1 MCLSWDYPILAKMP
15 AIAANNLLV
24 EPIVRKQN
32 KINFF
37 RAYGSVTKHLYQEH
51 IDCSSYSNK
60 IVSCGKVL
68 AQEIPSIPL
77 GTLEPEQVN
86 PSSLPETLPTL
97 NTSPLV
103 VPMRSPEPVQPTLNE
118 QTKIRIKKVEVNG
131 STVFSQEQLAKAVAS
146 FVGQELT
153 YEQLLVIRT
162 AINQLYVSNGYQT
175 SGSFL
180 PPQDINNGVIQV
192 QVVEGEL
199 ERIDIEGLKRL
210 RPNYVRSRIRQAAFA
225 PLNIHRLEAALQLL
239 QNDPLLSRVE
249 AELTAGSEPGKSVLV
264 VKLQERSP
272 FNAALVIDNRE
283 VPSVGSIGG
292 TLAISD
298 NDLLGFGDRLSL
310 EAGIT
315 GGVNSY
321 NASYVVPINPR
332 NGTIGFRYS
341 NGRNRVTEQP
351 FAPLEITGRAQT
363 YALDFR
369 QPIILTPRV
378 ELALGLSAQL
388 RRSRTFL
395 FDSEPFSFTEGP
407 EDGASKV
414 SVLRFN
420 TDWVNRRNP
429 NTLLAASSTFSLGLG
444 VFDATTNDTGTDG
457 RFLSWLGQFQYV
469 RALNSQR
476 DAVVVGCVAAQ
487 LTGDSLL
494 PLEQFSIG
502 GIDTVRGYRTNQ
514 RVGDNGITGSVE
526 LRLPIVRDQGFG
538 LIQLV
543 PFIDGGTIWSNSNN
557 QVASADGTLLSTG
570 LGLRFQSGN
579 SFSARLDWGIPLIST
594 KRLGN
599 SLQDNGISFSVRVE
613 SF

>member
-1 MCLSWDYPILAKMP
+1 MCLGWNYPILAKMFTV
-15 AIAANNLLV
+15 IADY
-24 EPIVRKQN
+24 EHSRKF
-32 KINFF
+32 I
-37 RAYGSVTKHLYQEH
+37 
-51 IDCSSYSNK
+51 
-60 IVSCGKVL
+60 
-68 AQEIPSIPL
+68 AQTPSIPL
-77 GTLEPEQVN
+77 GTLEEQPE
-86 PSSLPETLPTL
+86 PPSLPETLPNLT
-97 NTSPLV
+97 TPSPLLT
-103 VPMRSPEPVQPTLNE
+103 PKRSPISPLITPAVT
-118 QTKIRIKKVEVNG
+118 TKVKVKNIEVNG
-131 STVFSQEQLAKAVAS
+131 STVFSLEELAQAVRP
-146 FVGQELT
+146 FIGQELS
-153 YEQLLVIRT
+153 YEQLLEIRT

-180 PPQDINNGVIQV
+180 PSQEINNGVIQV
-192 QVVEGEL
+192 QVIEGEL
-199 ERIDIEGLKRL
+199 ERIDIQGLNRL
-210 RPNYVRSRIRQAAFA
+210 KPNYVRSRISLAAFA
-225 PLNIHRLEAALQLL
+225 PLNIQRLKDALQLL

-249 AELTAGSEPGKSVLV
+249 AELTAGSEPGKSILL
-264 VKLQERSP
+264 VKLKERSP
-272 FNAALVIDNRE
+272 LNAALVIDNRE
-283 VPSVGSIGG
+283 VPSVGSTGA

-298 NDLLGFGDRLSL
+298 NDVLGFGDRLSL

-315 GGVNSY
+315 GGVNRY
-321 NASYVVPINPR
+321 NASYAVPINPR

-351 FAPLEITGRAQT
+351 FAPLDITGRAQT
-363 YALDFR
+363 YAFDFR
-369 QPIILTPRV
+369 QPIILTPRE

-395 FDSEPFSFTEGP
+395 FDNEPFSFTEGP

-420 TDWVNRRNP
+420 ADWVNRP
-429 NTLLAASSTFSLGLG
+429 SSSSVIAASSTVSLGLG
-444 VFDATTNDTGTDG
+444 ILDTTTNDTGTDG

-469 RALNSQR
+469 RALNNQR
-476 DAVVVGCVAAQ
+476 DAVVVGRLAAQ

-526 LRLPIVRDQGFG
+526 LRLPIIRDPKRFG
-538 LIQLV
+538 LVQVV
-543 PFIDGGTIWSNSNN
+543 PFIDAGTIWSNSNN
-557 QVASADGTLLSTG
+557 QVASSDGTLLSTG

-594 KRLGN
+594 KRLGD

-613 SF
+613 PF